1 MSVSSMST
9 GTLPT
14 WAFHTAAWTTRPG
27 RSTGTVS
34 TPPDGASTGSTGR
47 RAKS

>member
-14 WAFHTAAWTTRPG
+14 WAFHTAACTTRPG
-27 RSTGTVS
+27 RSMGTVS
-34 TPPDGASTGSTGR
+34 TPPPGASTGSTGS